1 MAMMNQNTFGKRYNV
16 TGKDFYTD
24 EGYVDT
30 FAEVVGVEPQKVF
43 IPAQLMDDMW
53 DDKFSL
59 ERAQPAPTARPAG
72 STGPATTGRPQNN
85 ISLMNSII
93 QRLNPQVHRW
103 NQNTIF
109 SVDRMRE
116 DFGFEPEY
124 TFRSAVEQTYEWYR
138 REGKQQTNVYDWSF
152 EDRLLDMV
160 KERQPAGVA

>member
-1 MAMMNQNTFGKRYNV
+1 
-16 TGKDFYTD
+16 
-24 EGYVDT
+24 
-30 FAEVVGVEPQKVF
+30 
-43 IPAQLMDDMW
+43 
-53 DDKFSL
+53 
-59 ERAQPAPTARPAG
+59 
-72 STGPATTGRPQNN
+72 
-85 ISLMNSII
+85 
-93 QRLNPQVHRW
+93 VHRW